1 MNTSQIFIV
10 LSVTVIILLGCV
22 ILQKHVS
29 SEIFQNGEIVKFV
42 LVILIIGMWI
52 FSVFIIDLYM
62 KSNKL
67 QNELD
72 ANYKQ
77 IHSDIMKK
85 YINVNEK
92 CGVTV

>member
-22 ILQKHVS
+22 ILQKNVS

-42 LVILIIGMWI
+42 LVILIIGMWM

-62 KSNKL
+62 KSNQL
-67 QNELD
+67 HTELD

-92 CGVTV
+92 CGIKV